1 MTAPV
6 IEKDALIAAAQRNE
20 PGAVDAPIRE
30 VIMPLAWRFCR
41 RYAGGRAPDPAAD
54 LDDMV
59 QLVVLAVVGA
69 LPSYRTDGG
78 AFEAFVA
85 GIARHKAADAFR
97 GAARNRSVPVADF
110 PEQADRS
117 AGPELSALQAERA
130 ALAKRLIATLPE
142 RQQQILT
149 LRLIHQLSAAE
160 TGAAL
165 GMTEGAVRVAQHRAL
180 TALRARLAE
189 GT

>member
-1 MTAPV
+1 VTAPV
-6 IEKDALIAAAQRNE
+6 IERDELIAAAQRNE
-20 PGAVDAPIRE
+20 PGAVDALIRE
-30 VIMPLAWRFCR
+30 VIMPLAWRLCR
-41 RYAGGRAPDPAAD
+41 RYAGARVSDPAVD
-54 LDDMV
+54 LDDVV

-69 LPSYRTDGG
+69 LPNYRAEGGGFDG
-78 AFEAFVA
+78 FVA

-97 GAARNRSVPVADF
+97 GAARNRSLPVADI

-130 ALAKRLIATLPE
+130 TLARRLLATLPA
-142 RQQQILT
+142 RQQQILE

-160 TGAAL
+160 TGAIL

-180 TALRARLAE
+180 NALRARLGEDA
-189 GT
+189 